1 MIWEENIDISI
12 LNPFLNSIETKW
24 TKLSKNYIIIDSLVV
39 KMPHREDDN
48 SILILNMIYERQ
60 IKRLFD

>member
-24 TKLSKNYIIIDSLVV
+24 TKLSKNYIIIDSLVG